1 MIWSDWN
8 KADKTLL
15 LALVIFF
22 FSLCVHLQYP
32 HSIVAD
38 GMLFCAE
45 AALVGGIA
53 DWFAVTALFRQPL
66 GFPYHTAIL
75 PKRRQAFIEASVT
88 MVQREFFSRR
98 KIFAHLDRLKLLP
111 LLLGWLNQPETE
123 GRLTRCLIR
132 YGEDFLL
139 QQDMGKQSAVLA
151 DKIRGALFQLEP
163 EVFLRLA
170 VRWLRQTG
178 RDKDGLAKLTAYGQQ
193 VVGKEEARQAIQRI
207 LENYGKS
214 QTRNPL
220 AALLASFAEAAD
232 LVNYGEAA
240 VLIQRQL
247 QLMLGELGTRE
258 SALQQEMLTLFYEQ
272 LDGLADETAIHELL
286 TVLRDNMVRKLPL
299 EQTIHDTIR
308 QLQAYLLSEDRE
320 DQSEELA
327 EAANLLQSRLEQI
340 VQQEYRRIM
349 ILVSTDETLQRC
361 IGDLLYD
368 VIARSALHAQA
379 LVGVI
384 VTKVL
389 SRLTDEQL
397 NHLVYDKVEPDFLWI
412 RMNGSIVGSGI
423 GLVLFALL
431 QMIQN

>member
-75 PKRRQAFIEASVT
+75 PKRRQAFIDASVT

-139 QQDMGKQSAVLA
+139 QQDMGKQSAAFA

-247 QLMLGELGTRE
+247 QLMLGELGTRD

-308 QLQAYLLSEDRE
+308 QLKAYLLSEDRE

-431 QMIQN
+431 QLIQN

>member
-15 LALVIFF
+15 LALIIFF

-75 PKRRQAFIEASVT
+75 PKRRQAFIDASVT

-240 VLIQRQL
+240 ALIQRQL
-247 QLMLGELGTRE
+247 QLMLGELGTRD

-272 LDGLADETAIHELL
+272 LDGLADEAAIHELL

-308 QLQAYLLSEDRE
+308 QLKAYLLSEDRE

-431 QMIQN
+431 QLIQN